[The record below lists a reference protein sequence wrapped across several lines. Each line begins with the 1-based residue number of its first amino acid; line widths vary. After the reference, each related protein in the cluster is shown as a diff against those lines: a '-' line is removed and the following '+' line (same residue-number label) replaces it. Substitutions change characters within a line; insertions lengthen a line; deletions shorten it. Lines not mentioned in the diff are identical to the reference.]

1 MPKFVISLSLSLVIA
16 GIITY
21 LSTYFKN
28 LSDTNIPVA
37 TLFLVIILG
46 LGITALLKIA
56 KIIEET
62 TSVLKD
68 KIGLAGGL
76 LQAIGTAFPDMII
89 GIVAAISAVNAS
101 TPEEKLKFAIL
112 AAAATFGSNLYN
124 VGHAAFCVWRQNRAN
139 QLNKEVKMFIWFGE
153 GMKPMSEHGV
163 VPRLGEIDNALTLLT
178 TLSVLTFLASILM
191 VVIGKQL
198 PGTFGFQ
205 GGDLY
210 QLNAAAGVILILSA
224 LGVIWKFRKNTSHA
238 HEEEDNEFQKINSIW
253 SVVALIV
260 SGVAIYF
267 TAYSMVGA
275 VEHFTEVAHFPIFI
289 AGLLSGLIGCLGEI
303 IVVHNFSVNPK
314 GKIGD
319 ALVGV
324 GMDNILTLIGA
335 SIVAIMGGVFL
346 GGSEVIV
353 IFCGVLFLN
362 TLLILQIGK
371 LKNHYVD
378 EKHKTV

>member
-1 MPKFVISLSLSLVIA
+1 MPKFVINLSISLVIA

-21 LSTYFKN
+21 LSQYFKN
-28 LSDTNIPVA
+28 LEGANIPVA
-37 TLFLVIILG
+37 ILFMVIILS
-46 LGITALLKIA
+46 LGIFALLKIA

-89 GIVAAISAVNAS
+89 GIVAAISAVNAT

-124 VGHAAFCVWRQNRAN
+124 VGHAAWCVWRQNRAN
-139 QLNKEVKMFIWFGE
+139 ELNKEIKMFIWFGE
-153 GMKPMSEHGV
+153 DMKPMGEHDV

-191 VVIGKQL
+191 VVIGKQP
-198 PGTFGFQ
+198 PGTFGFK

-210 QLNAAAGVILILSA
+210 QLNAAAGVLLILSA

-238 HEEEDNEFQKINSIW
+238 HDEEDNEFQKINSVW
-253 SVVALIV
+253 STVALIV
-260 SGVAIYF
+260 SGAAIYF
-267 TAYSMVGA
+267 TASAMVGA

-289 AGLLSGLIGCLGEI
+289 AGLLSGLIGCIGEI

-324 GMDNILTLIGA
+324 GMDNIMTLIGA
-335 SIVAIMGGVFL
+335 SIVAILGGVFL

-378 EKHKTV
+378 EKHK

>member
-1 MPKFVISLSLSLVIA
+1 MPKFVINLSLSLVIA

-28 LSDTNIPVA
+28 LEPINIPVA
-37 TLFLVIILG
+37 ILFLVIILG

-68 KIGLAGGL
+68 KICLAGGL

-89 GIVAAISAVNAS
+89 GIVAAISAVNAT

-124 VGHAAFCVWRQNRAN
+124 VGHAAWCVWRQNRAN
-139 QLNKEVKMFIWFGE
+139 DLNKEIKMFIWFGE
-153 GMKPMSEHGV
+153 DMKPMGEHDV

-191 VVIGKQL
+191 VVIGKQP
-198 PGTFGFQ
+198 PGTLGFE

-210 QLNAAAGVILILSA
+210 QLNAAAGILLILSA

-253 SVVALIV
+253 SFVALIV
-260 SGVAIYF
+260 SGAAIYF
-267 TAYSMVGA
+267 TANAMVGA

-289 AGLLSGLIGCLGEI
+289 AGLLSGLIGCIGEI

-324 GMDNILTLIGA
+324 GMDNIMTLIGA

-378 EKHKTV
+378 EKHKYV